1 MATTISQL
9 FAILVLPALV
19 LYLQKYARFIRW
31 IGPIVVCYVVG
42 IIAGNMPFLSLNRP
56 VMSQAAEISI
66 CIAIPMLFF
75 TCNFRKWL
83 HHARNVFISFFFAML
98 AVIIIS
104 VIGYFLLK
112 NHISDG
118 WKVAG
123 MLVGVYTGGTA
134 NMSAIGIALDVKE
147 EVFVLLNSSDLMF
160 GGIYFLFLLT
170 FGKKVFGYLLPRYNA
185 VNDTHVNGEQATEG
199 FITLPFWGKTV
210 NVLKSLILAATC
222 FSAAVAVSYLVTG
235 KMEGTVIILVL
246 TTLGIAFSFYPPIH
260 RLKGNF
266 ETGDYLLLVFALAI
280 GSMADVSEMFTSNLY
295 ILFYTAL
302 VVFGSAALHVL
313 SSSLFRLE
321 DDAVIITSVAAIFGP
336 AFVAPVAQRI
346 KNREMIIPGIS
357 LALLAN
363 AMGNY
368 LGLGIAW
375 LLGHLH

>member
-1 MATTISQL
+1 MATIIIQL
-9 FAILVLPALV
+9 LVILLLPALV
-19 LYLQKYARFIRW
+19 LYLQKYVRFIRW

-42 IIAGNMPFLSLNRP
+42 IIAGNLPFLSLNRP
-56 VMSQAAEISI
+56 VMSQAAEVSI

-83 HHARNVFISFFFAML
+83 HHARNVFISFFLAML
-98 AVIIIS
+98 AVIIVS
-104 VIGYFLLK
+104 LIGYSLMK
-112 NHISDG
+112 NHINDG

-134 NMSAIGIALDVKE
+134 NMSAIGIALNVKE

-170 FGKKVFGYLLPRYNA
+170 FGKKVFGYFLPRYNA
-185 VNDTHVNGEQATEG
+185 ANGNHVNGEQTVEG
-199 FITLPFWGKTV
+199 FGTLPFGKKTV
-210 NVLKSLILAATC
+210 NVLKSLILASVC
-222 FSAAVAVSYLVTG
+222 FGAAIGVSYLVMG
-235 KMEGTVIILVL
+235 EMQGTVIILVL